1 MKGAINTDLW
11 REAYEE
17 SYQSTRYF
25 SCSKTDAEFVSH
37 IPILESLR
45 DEEHSLYT

>member
-1 MKGAINTDLW
+1 MKGAIYTDLC

-25 SCSKTDAEFVSH
+25 SCSKTDTECVSY

-45 DEEHSLYT
+45 DEEHPLYS